1 MTDKI
6 QQEIEVYDNLVAE
19 SYKREF
25 RPFSERLWE
34 QKTAELAKVKKQL
47 AISVEALE
55 TINVCCDEC
64 SFRASYALHKIEE
77 LEK

>member
-1 MTDKI
+1 MIDIIDYGAILK
-6 QQEIEVYDNLVAE
+6 
-19 SYKREF
+19 
-25 RPFSERLWE
+25 SE
-34 QKTAELAKVKKQL
+34 QTAELEKVKQQL

-64 SFRASYALHKIEE
+64 SFRASYASHKIED